1 MTNSSVCATG
11 LLGAISKEGWAGWA
25 ASLVIAILIAS
36 MATKFR
42 GRRNVRRLRGNRPTV
57 SVILCK
63 RGEEPR
69 RIPAVVI
76 RED

>member
-1 MTNSSVCATG
+1 MTNSSACATG
-11 LLGAISKEGWAGWA
+11 LLGALSKEGWAGWA
-25 ASLVIAILIAS
+25 TTVVIAILIVS
-36 MATKFR
+36 MSAKFR
-42 GRRNVRRLRGNRPTV
+42 GLRNVRRQRGGRPTV

>member
-1 MTNSSVCATG
+1 MDNSTACTTG
-11 LLGAISKEGWAGWA
+11 LLGAISKEGWASWA
-25 ASLVIAILIAS
+25 TSLVIAILIAS
-36 MATKFR
+36 MTAKFQ
-42 GRRNVRRLRGNRPTV
+42 GRRKVRRQRGNRPTV